1 MALLLLLETSAN
13 NCSAALSCDQEV
25 LYAEMDTVGMSHSV
39 RLGTFVDKALQVAE
53 QKGLKIQAVAVSS
66 GPGSY
71 TGLRIGVSMA
81 KGICYA
87 MSIPFIAVPTLDL
100 LADELSRMHICS
112 PDALIR
118 PLIDAR
124 RMEVY
129 TALYDAKGNQL
140 KPAEAVV
147 VDAHTFDAEM
157 NQAPVWFIGDGS
169 KKCQPHI
176 VSNNAFFK
184 NDITPNALSM
194 ISLAENRFRNNQFE
208 NVAYFEPFYLK
219 DFVATISKKNLIPNL
234 KQ

>member
-13 NCSAALSCDQEV
+13 NCSVALSRDQEV
-25 LYAEMDTVGMSHSV
+25 LYSEMDTVGMSHSV
-39 RLGTFVDKALQVAE
+39 RLGTFVDKALKVVE
-53 QKGLKIQAVAVSS
+53 QQNLSIQAVAVSS

-71 TGLRIGVSMA
+71 TGLRIGTSMA

-87 MSIPFIAVPTLDL
+87 MGIPLIAVPTLDL
-100 LADELSRMHICS
+100 LAGELSRMQVCS
-112 PDALIR
+112 PDAYIR
-118 PLIDAR
+118 PFIDAK

-129 TALYDAKGNQL
+129 TALYDADGKQL
-140 KPAEAVV
+140 KPAEAVI
-147 VDAHTFDAEM
+147 VDEHTFDAEL
-157 NQAPVWFIGDGS
+157 NQNTVWFIGDGS

-184 NDITPNALSM
+184 IDMTPNALSM
-194 ISLAENRFRNNQFE
+194 IPLAEKRFRDNQFE

-219 DFVATISKKNLIPNL
+219 DFVATISTKNLIPNL